1 MISRMTSL
9 VFILIITVI
18 TVVDSGLVDFSS
30 YSGFVAPI
38 SMYTI
43 FFLIFFVAYVVVS
56 SILLNSCFKI
66 IPSNEVGI
74 TFVGVR
80 YFRGTVVATQFLI
93 VGIMLIIALQMLLL
107 NEYSLVLLRVETY
120 LTHISAAVLISFL
133 TFLLLGWLMTKRN
146 YAVMLYSISFLLVAF
161 SIMVALIYLEV
172 YLSNVSRTEIRWYPI
187 ISYITN
193 LNPTS
198 AFVTEP
204 LSNVFDILTLA
215 SFLAMWIA
223 TAALLKEYQHRLGRF
238 RFFFLMSLPLI
249 YYIYPFQS
257 YFGDIIFSTIQSS
270 PVLISTFYIL
280 IFSATRQVGALLF
293 SLALWTASSLVFETR
308 VRQSLLIS
316 AIGMSALF
324 SSVELSAVKYH
335 TYPPFGLITEA
346 FLPLGACLLSVGI
359 YASAKKVSQDAL
371 LRREFYKSASS
382 QLALL
387 KAIGVSQMEREFQD
401 RIKSVKDYVSTVEN
415 VQEESL
421 SEENAKEIL
430 REVLSELYSSEPEK
444 DQQQS

>member
-1 MISRMTSL
+1 
-9 VFILIITVI
+9 
-18 TVVDSGLVDFSS
+18 
-30 YSGFVAPI
+30 
-38 SMYTI
+38 
-43 FFLIFFVAYVVVS
+43 
-56 SILLNSCFKI
+56 
-66 IPSNEVGI
+66 
-74 TFVGVR
+74 
-80 YFRGTVVATQFLI
+80 
-93 VGIMLIIALQMLLL
+93 
-107 NEYSLVLLRVETY
+107 
-120 LTHISAAVLISFL
+120 L

-257 YFGDIIFSTIQSS
+257 YFGDVIFSTIQSS

>member
-1 MISRMTSL
+1 
-9 VFILIITVI
+9 
-18 TVVDSGLVDFSS
+18 
-30 YSGFVAPI
+30 
-38 SMYTI
+38 
-43 FFLIFFVAYVVVS
+43 
-56 SILLNSCFKI
+56 
-66 IPSNEVGI
+66 
-74 TFVGVR
+74 
-80 YFRGTVVATQFLI
+80 
-93 VGIMLIIALQMLLL
+93 
-107 NEYSLVLLRVETY
+107 
-120 LTHISAAVLISFL
+120 
-133 TFLLLGWLMTKRN
+133 
-146 YAVMLYSISFLLVAF
+146 MLYSISFLLVAF

-172 YLSNVSRTEIRWYPI
+172 YLSNVPRTEIRWYPL

-223 TAALLKEYQHRLGRF
+223 TAALLKEYQRRFGKF

-257 YFGDIIFSTIQSS
+257 YFGDVIFSTIQSS

-316 AIGMSALF
+316 AVGMSALF

-335 TYPPFGLITEA
+335 TYPPFGLVTEA
-346 FLPLGACLLSVGI
+346 FLPLGACLLSIGI
-359 YASAKKVSQDAL
+359 YASARKVSQDAL

-421 SEENAKEIL
+421 SEENVKEIL

-444 DQQQS
+444 DQQQ